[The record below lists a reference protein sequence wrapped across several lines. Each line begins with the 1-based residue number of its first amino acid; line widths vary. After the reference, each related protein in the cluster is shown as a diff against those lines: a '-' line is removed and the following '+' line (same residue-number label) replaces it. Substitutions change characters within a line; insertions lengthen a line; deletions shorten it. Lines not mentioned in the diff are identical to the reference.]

1 MKAELLK
8 RIFKIQRDKLD
19 LCLELLEQLSTIFR
33 DNVETLPDNVK
44 ESYIEAVRPFMER
57 YTILSGEV
65 GTYEEEEN

>member
-19 LCLELLEQLSTIFR
+19 LCLELLEQISTIFR

-44 ESYIEAVRPFMER
+44 ESYIEVVRPFMEQ

-65 GTYEEEEN
+65 GTYEEKEN